1 LPTREQVRTLLNE
14 GLDYR
19 ETARRLGIPPGQAYL
34 IATGRPADG
43 SDTVPSQEAGDEL
56 ARPAPQSLANPPHEN
71 PTTSKSVRDWLAA
84 RARADRQMQS
94 AAAARTAEP
103 PPEPGPDEASTDL
116 VQVLARQHN
125 RVRTLQET
133 LEALPSHRTGGDPDD
148 LAARKSVV
156 DLITVHLSQHE
167 TAEEQ
172 YLWPTVRKYLPEGN
186 EVAGQALEQEQ
197 EGKDTLTELGRL
209 DPDTDEF
216 DDLVE
221 RLVLQLR
228 KHVAYE
234 ERVFLLL
241 VDAVPQDERE
251 KLGKKVLT
259 ATKRAPTRPH
269 RNAPKQPGAAVKA
282 AAPGAAAV
290 DKLRDMAGDR
300 PAKRKG
306 RGDAGDNGDGLP
318 SPDGE
323 D

>member
-1 LPTREQVRTLLNE
+1 VRTLLGE

-19 ETARRLGIPPGQAYL
+19 EAARRLGIPPGQAYM

-43 SDTVPSQEAGDEL
+43 GDTLPSQEAGDEL
-56 ARPAPQSLANPPHEN
+56 ARPAPQGLANPPHEN
-71 PTTSKSVRDWLAA
+71 PTASRTVSQWLAA
-84 RARADRQMQS
+84 RARADHQMQA

-125 RVRTLQET
+125 RVRTLQEQ

-172 YLWPTVRKYLPEGN
+172 YLWPTVRKALPDGDA
-186 EVAGQALEQEQ
+186 VADQALEQEQ

-209 DPDTDEF
+209 DPGTDKF

-221 RLVLQLR
+221 QLVLQLR

-234 ERVFLLL
+234 ERVFLRLT
-241 VDAVPQDERE
+241 DALPQDERE

-259 ATKRAPTRPH
+259 AAGRGGQKSAEREEH
-269 RNAPKQPGAAVKA
+269 GDPGA
-282 AAPGAAAV
+282 
-290 DKLRDMAGDR
+290 
-300 PAKRKG
+300 
-306 RGDAGDNGDGLP
+306 
-318 SPDGE
+318 GE